1 MSHKLLWMLWFDKKV
16 YLMSYL
22 HTYKQGRRDFPTWEN
37 IFQLGWIVN
46 QAIVPLNNTLKHV
59 EISLRFKKMNK
70 TKTLMILMLMEFS
83 KYTTTHH
90 SPTNKLRSLPFFTS
104 TKKLVKPPFEKSK
117 QKAGRLISRK
127 RTGILFFHFIN
138 ILFHLLHQLDH
149 KENRLP
155 VFCLQRKNSW
165 NHCKKVDF
173 TEKNYEDISLYHQ
186 LAKKNHCSLKRSR
199 HSLLILVERGR
210 HYVYLGGGELSLKD
224 SKLLHSRYICLG
236 SHAECNITSA
246 QDAGAELRQSWVCTG
261 AFKLSQ
267 LFKQA
272 DDAWWWRWTF
282 TII

>member
-1 MSHKLLWMLWFDKKV
+1 
-16 YLMSYL
+16 
-22 HTYKQGRRDFPTWEN
+22 
-37 IFQLGWIVN
+37 
-46 QAIVPLNNTLKHV
+46 
-59 EISLRFKKMNK
+59 MNK

-83 KYTTTHH
+83 KYTTTHQ

-127 RTGILFFHFIN
+127 RTGILFFSLYKRKYYSIFFISQTTKKTDCQCFVYN
-138 ILFHLLHQLDH
+138 EKTREIIAKKLIS
-149 KENRLP
+149 
-155 VFCLQRKNSW
+155 RK
-165 NHCKKVDF
+165 
-173 TEKNYEDISLYHQ
+173 KNYEDISLYHQ
-186 LAKKNHCSLKRSR
+186 LAKKIIAHSTTQRRSR

-272 DDAWWWRWTF
+272 DDA
-282 TII
+282 